1 MTNLKATL
9 LTSLFLIVGIV
20 SFFNLFGGQEA
31 ISQDLTP
38 TLSAETEMC
47 LGCHTNSMPAT
58 VSQWQDSKHYENGIG
73 CFECHQANADDI
85 DAMDHMGMTI
95 AVIVSPIDCARCHAT
110 EVDQFM
116 ASHHA
121 SATSFTGSLDNFLG
135 EIVEGTAAAVQGCQQ
150 CHGSIVKVL
159 EDGTLDPST
168 WPNTGVGRINPDGSN
183 GACTACHARHS
194 FSKAQARRPE
204 NCGKCHM
211 GPDHPQIEI
220 YNESKH
226 GIQFYAH
233 EDDMNLDG
241 DSWVVGEDYYSA
253 PTCATCHMSA
263 TRDLP
268 VTHDVGDRISWTL
281 RPPVS
286 TKLENWESRR
296 EEMLNVCLACHNP
309 QFTDNFFT
317 QYDAAVNLYNTKF
330 AEPGV
335 EIMAW
340 LKDNGK
346 ITASPFDDHIE
357 WIWFELWHHEGR
369 RARHGA
375 SMMGPDYVHWHGF
388 YEVAKNFYFEFI
400 PLARELGADELCDE
414 ILARPEHTW
423 TQGLS
428 AEEIQA
434 QIEFYRS
441 RYGQ

>member
-1 MTNLKATL
+1 MTNSKIKFFSPIILILGVVLFFHL
-9 LTSLFLIVGIV
+9 L
-20 SFFNLFGGQEA
+20 GGQQV

-38 TLSAETEMC
+38 SLSAETETC

-58 VSQWQDSKHYENGIG
+58 VAQWEDSKHYENSIG
-73 CFECHQANADDI
+73 CFECHQANDGDA

-95 AVIVSPIDCARCHAT
+95 SVIVSPTDCARCHQD

-121 SATSFTGSLDNFLG
+121 SAAAFTGSLDNFLG
-135 EIVEGTAAAVQGCQQ
+135 EIVEGTAAAIQGCQQ
-150 CHGSIVKVL
+150 CHGSTVIVL

-183 GACTACHARHS
+183 GSCTACHARHS

-233 EDDMNLDG
+233 VDDMNLDS
-241 DSWVVGEDYYSA
+241 DQWVVGEDYYSA

-263 TRDLP
+263 TSDLP

-281 RPPVS
+281 RPPIS

-296 EEMLNVCLACHNP
+296 DDMLNVCQACHNP

-317 QYDAAVNLYNTKF
+317 QYDAVIDLYNTKF

-340 LKDNGK
+340 LKENGK

-375 SMMGPDYVHWHGF
+375 SMMGPDFVQWHGF
-388 YEVAKNFYFEFI
+388 YEVAKHFYFELI
-400 PLARELGADELCDE
+400 PLARELGAGELIDQ
-414 ILARPEHTW
+414 ILTRPEHTW

-428 AEEIQA
+428 PEEIEA